1 MNSELTAEEVEQIRK
16 MFPINTIEH
25 IKRVRRLLKKASP
38 GNWAWRTLEN
48 EYGFSGDYTAAD
60 EGEPPQ
66 GAKW

>member
-1 MNSELTAEEVEQIRK
+1 MGYELTEQEAEDIRK
-16 MFPINTIEH
+16 RFPNNTAAH

-48 EYGFSGDYTAAD
+48 EYGYSGDYSAAD